1 VSVEQTIADGLA
13 RLQGEVAREIAK
25 EIVGRRGGD
34 LTEAVRTEVI
44 RLVQKDDEIRGIV
57 RAKVIAILAGGGKST

>member
-1 VSVEQTIADGLA
+1 MSVEQTIADGLA